1 MRNYLLLFIF
11 CSHAAF
17 SQLTHKNTID
27 KSVEDYMQLAIA
39 NDYFSGTILIAK
51 EGKIQFQKA
60 YGKASLE
67 LNVPNNIN
75 TKYSIASITKSFTA
89 LAIMQL
95 VEKEKLKLTDS
106 FCLYVSNCPDV
117 WKPITIQQLLTHTS
131 GIMNF
136 SRLPDWDEFHKKQSY
151 TSKELVNLVREI
163 PLKFAPGEKYN
174 YSNTGY
180 VLLGL
185 VIEKV
190 SGLTFADF
198 INQNILDK
206 IGTKNTGGY
215 NNVDIISG
223 LATGYYHKIGIP
235 FPVPYENLELGNAAG
250 FMYSTVAD
258 LLLYD
263 QALYTEKLLSK
274 KSIEQMFTPYKDN
287 YGFGWEIKEVYNRK
301 MIGHS
306 GSNNGFSAYLMRY
319 PEEKIT
325 VIVLSNS
332 DKTRATKI
340 AYDLSA
346 ILFDQPFKA
355 PAKNVFDTLVTAY
368 HQSGVEAVIQQSQT
382 SQVKD
387 KYDLLELLGEFAY
400 DLLDLRRY
408 DDSIKLFTFLV
419 AQYKDSSFAHDYL
432 GEAYLLKGNYPLAKQ
447 YFEKAL
453 ELDTENEYAIKGL
466 KKVNEKLK
474 TNN

>member
-1 MRNYLLLFIF
+1 MKKYVMFLLFV
-11 CSHAAF
+11 
-17 SQLTHKNTID
+17 THFTFAQQYKNKQIGRAI
-27 KSVEDYMQLAIA
+27 EEYMNLAIA
-39 NDYFSGTILIAK
+39 HDYFSGTILIAK
-51 EGKIQFQKA
+51 QGKVYFQKA

-75 TKYSIASITKSFTA
+75 TKYSIASLTKSFTA

-95 VEKEKLKLTDS
+95 VEKEKLKLTDPFS
-106 FCLYVSNCPDV
+106 LYVSNCPDA
-117 WKPITIQQLLTHTS
+117 WKTITIQQLLTHTS

-136 SRLPDWDEFHKKQSY
+136 SRLPDWDEYHKKQSY
-151 TSKELVNLVREI
+151 TSKELVNLVREM
-163 PLKFAPGEKYN
+163 PLKFSPGEKYN

-190 SGLTFADF
+190 SGLSYADF
-198 INQNILDK
+198 LRQNILEI
-206 IGTKNTGGY
+206 IGAKNTGGY
-215 NNVDIISG
+215 NNVDIISD
-223 LATGYYHKIGIP
+223 LATGYYHKIGVP
-235 FPVPYENLELGNAAG
+235 FPAPYENLELGDAAG

-274 KSIEQMFTPYKDN
+274 KSLEQMFTPYKDN
-287 YGFGWEIKEVYNRK
+287 YGFGWEIKEEYNRK

-355 PAKNVFDTLVTAY
+355 PAKNVFDTLITAY
-368 HQSGVEAVIQQSQT
+368 HQSGVEAVIQLSQT

-408 DDSIKLFTFLV
+408 DDAIKLFTFLV
-419 AQYKDSSFAHDYL
+419 ELNKDSSFAHDYL

-453 ELDTENEYAIKGL
+453 KLDAENEYAIRGL
-466 KKVNEKLK
+466 KKVNEKL
-474 TNN
+474 NIDR